1 MIIQDA
7 LKWAN
12 KILAKKKISSSALD
26 TEILLA
32 FVLGKP
38 KEYLLIHPKNKLTA
52 KQFNKF
58 KQLIGRRAK
67 YEPVAYIT
75 GHKEFFGLDFLIN
88 KNVLIPR
95 PETEILIKEAT
106 RYALGHEPST
116 IIDIGTGSGCI
127 AVSIAKTMN
136 HPKSPFTKGGEG
148 GFCPLVKGGRGDFK
162 IYATDISK
170 AALKIAKLNARR
182 HDVLGQINFLQ
193 GDLLKPLIK
202 IHNSKFII
210 HNSIIVANLPYLTT
224 KEWQNSQPEIRKY
237 EPRGALDG
245 GLDGLKYF
253 HELFQQLETYQPRKL
268 KTIILEIGW
277 NQATKIKNLAKKYL
291 PGYKMEIKKDLA
303 GFDRLVIIYK

>member
-7 LKWAN
+7 KKAAN
-12 KILAKKKISSSALD
+12 KILDKQKIPSSALD
-26 TEILLA
+26 AEILLA

-67 YEPVAYIT
+67 HEPVAYIT

-95 PETEILIKEAT
+95 PETEILIEEANNYFKQLT
-106 RYALGHEPST
+106 TNDKRQ
-116 IIDIGTGSGCI
+116 INFIDIGTGSGCI
-127 AVSIAKTMN
+127 AVSIAKTIN
-136 HPKSPFTKGGEG
+136 HPKPPFTKGGEG

-202 IHNSKFII
+202 I